1 MLDQFFFFMNQI
13 VFTSMFGKFNM
24 TSYMY
29 ISVNNIIQKKLLI
42 IDQVNHFRLFWYHN
56 ENSYRLGFPIF
67 MLYAS

>member
-29 ISVNNIIQKKLLI
+29 ISVNNIIKKKAF
-42 IDQVNHFRLFWYHN
+42 N
-56 ENSYRLGFPIF
+56 YRPSEPLPSV
-67 MLYAS
+67 LVS